1 MGFDNPLSAESKP
14 LVRRDP
20 QIVRQRILDA
30 AQHEFM
36 RVGYERANTN
46 LIAQRF
52 GVSKATIFRYF
63 PTKRDL
69 FEAVVERI
77 AERWRQ
83 GIAIDT
89 IAADT
94 PREWLTLF
102 AEAALHWI
110 LQDEA
115 LFVGRIAISEGPF
128 HDEVRNLWPKLAA
141 LPVQRTL
148 ADRFLSWQDAGLV
161 RAGAPENFATAFLDL
176 TISGEVSRALYGHGP
191 KPSPEAITRHASIC
205 VDIFL
210 NGCSA
215 GSAAPSSR

>member
-1 MGFDNPLSAESKP
+1 MGFDNLLPDESKQ

-30 AQHEFM
+30 AQDEFM

-63 PTKRDL
+63 PTKREL

-89 IAADT
+89 IVADT

-102 AEAALHWI
+102 AEAALQWI

-115 LFVGRIAISEGPF
+115 LFVGRMAISEGPF
-128 HDEVRNLWPKLAA
+128 HEEVRNLWPKLAT

-148 ADRFLSWQDAGLV
+148 ADRFLEWQDAGLV
-161 RAGAPENFATAFLDL
+161 RLGEVEALATAFLDL
-176 TISGEVSRALYGHGP
+176 TLSGEVSRALYGHGA
-191 KPSPEAITRHASIC
+191 KPSPQAITRHAAFC
-205 VDIFL
+205 VDLFL
-210 NGCSA
+210 KGCA
-215 GSAAPSSR
+215 VTT

>member
-1 MGFDNPLSAESKP
+1 MGFDNPLSCESKQ

-30 AQHEFM
+30 AQDEFM

-63 PTKRDL
+63 PTKREL
-69 FEAVVERI
+69 FETVVERI
-77 AERWRQ
+77 AERWRR

-89 IAADT
+89 IAGDT

-102 AEAALHWI
+102 AEAALQWI

-115 LFVGRIAISEGPF
+115 LFVGRMAISEGPF
-128 HDEVRNLWPKLAA
+128 HEEVRNLWPKLAA
-141 LPVQRTL
+141 LPIQRTL
-148 ADRFLSWQDAGLV
+148 ADRFLAWQGAGFV
-161 RAGAPENFATAFLDL
+161 RAGEVEALATAFLDL
-176 TISGEVSRALYGHGP
+176 TLSGEVSRALYGHGP
-191 KPSPEAITRHASIC
+191 KPSPEAITRHAIIC

-210 NGCSA
+210 NGCRA
-215 GSAAPSSR
+215 QQ